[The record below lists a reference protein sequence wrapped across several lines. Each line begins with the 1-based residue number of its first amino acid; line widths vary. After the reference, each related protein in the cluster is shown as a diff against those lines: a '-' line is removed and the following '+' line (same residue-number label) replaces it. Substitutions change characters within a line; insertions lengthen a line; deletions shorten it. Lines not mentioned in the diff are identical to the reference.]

1 MTDDT
6 AREEMHKKDTDI
18 GDTPR
23 PGDIGDTPRPGPG
36 ADALGHFPNAV
47 LVDSHGQAVLYVDRG
62 DWGSLARWLRDEGG
76 YEQCSD
82 ITAVDQLLRP
92 HRMLPPGVVPERFE
106 VVANFLSYS
115 RNLRLRAICQVPD
128 GVAVESLFD
137 VYPGTELPER
147 EVWDLLGV
155 PFAGHP
161 DLTRLMMPDEW
172 EGHPLRKDDFPA
184 RVPVQFKEAP
194 RPL

>member
-6 AREEMHKKDTDI
+6 AREEPHKTADHS
-18 GDTPR
+18 GDTPH
-23 PGDIGDTPRPGPG
+23 PGP
-36 ADALGHFPNAV
+36 AAEARDRFPAAV
-47 LVDSHGQAVLYVDRG
+47 LADSHGQEVLYVDRG
-62 DWGSLARWLRDEGG
+62 DWRPLARWLRDEAGF
-76 YEQCSD
+76 EQCVD

-92 HRMLPPGVVPERFE
+92 GRPLPPGTEPERFE

-128 GVAVESLFD
+128 GVAVDSLFD

-161 DLTRLMMPDEW
+161 DLARLMMPDEW
-172 EGHPLRKDDFPA
+172 EGHPLRKDDSPA

-194 RPL
+194 PPL